1 MNSSFRSILA
11 AGACASLLM
20 LGAWQSRDAAAASPP
35 ADPGHAPD
43 AQVEPGQL
51 RIRATAAKAAAADDI
66 AGDMRTASGALSFQ
80 TTSLSAGKAAA
91 VGATPE
97 RVRVR
102 LEVNGA
108 LIDHEIDYAAGT
120 MTVRTIER
128 VVIDEAD
135 RAVLRSFQNELGRA
149 LSAQGDMQRMPKSK
163 DFLWRL
169 AEMYSEVPLGRKFA
183 PEWIV
188 RRSDGPRID
197 ASAPPAPSAPRLPF
211 ARDTGKGLEIAAR
224 AACND
229 QGGGSFINL
238 RSIANVCDD
247 DVAFTRSSSHDYCPT
262 HGYTAKSVR
271 YGCSASSCAGRCG
284 AGCGVADGVG
294 AWYQDCLDH
303 DVCNRDHNSQLGACG
318 DEFNEAA
325 DDYAFGTISC
335 YTTCG

>member
-1 MNSSFRSILA
+1 MNSSFRSIFV
-11 AGACASLLM
+11 AGACASLLV
-20 LGAWQSRDAAAASPP
+20 LGALQGRDAAASSPLTDP
-35 ADPGHAPD
+35 AYAPEVP
-43 AQVEPGQL
+43 AEPGQL
-51 RIRATAAKAAAADDI
+51 RMRATAAKAVTSDDI
-66 AGDMRTASGALSFQ
+66 AGDMRTPSGALSFQ
-80 TTSLSAGKAAA
+80 TTSLSAGKAA
-91 VGATPE
+91 GAGVAPE

-108 LIDHEIDYAAGT
+108 LIDHEIDYASGT
-120 MTVRTIER
+120 MTVRTVER

-135 RAVLRSFQNELGRA
+135 RAVLRTFQNELGRA
-149 LSAQGDMQRMPKSK
+149 LSDQGDMQRMPKSK

-183 PEWIV
+183 PEWVV
-188 RRSDGPRID
+188 RRDD
-197 ASAPPAPSAPRLPF
+197 ATKIEPSAPALPEPRLPF
-211 ARDTGKGLEIAAR
+211 ARDTGKGLEVVA
-224 AACND
+224 AACAERS
-229 QGGGSFINL
+229 GGGFTNL
-238 RSIANVCDD
+238 RDIANVCDD
-247 DVAFTRSSSHDYCPT
+247 DVAFTRSSSHDYCPA
-262 HGYTAKSVR
+262 HGYSAKSVR

-325 DDYAFGTISC
+325 DDYAFGAISC

>member
-1 MNSSFRSILA
+1 MNSSFRSIFV

-20 LGAWQSRDAAAASPP
+20 LGAWQSRDAAAAPS
-35 ADPGHAPD
+35 ATAPTN
-43 AQVEPGQL
+43 APEALVEPGQL
-51 RIRATAAKAAAADDI
+51 RMRAAKAASGDDI
-66 AGDMRTASGALSFQ
+66 AGDMRTPSGALSFQ
-80 TTSLSAGKAAA
+80 TTSLSAGKSVVAGVA
-91 VGATPE
+91 PE

-108 LIDHEIDYAAGT
+108 LIDHEIDYASGT
-120 MTVRTIER
+120 MTVRTVER

-149 LSAQGDMQRMPKSK
+149 LSAQGSMQRMPKSK
-163 DFLWRL
+163 DMLWRL

-183 PEWIV
+183 PEWVV
-188 RRSDGPRID
+188 RRNDAPRID
-197 ASAPPAPSAPRLPF
+197 LSAPAPSAPRLPF
-211 ARDTGKGLEIAAR
+211 ARDTGKGLEIGTR

-247 DVAFTRSSSHDYCPT
+247 DVAFSRSSSHDYCPA
-262 HGYTAKSVR
+262 HGYSAKSVR

>member
-1 MNSSFRSILA
+1 MNSSFRSILV
-11 AGACASLLM
+11 AGTCASLLM
-20 LGAWQSRDAAAASPP
+20 LGAWQSRDVAAASP
-35 ADPGHAPD
+35 ATDPVRAPD

-51 RIRATAAKAAAADDI
+51 RMRATAAKAAAADDI
-66 AGDMRTASGALSFQ
+66 AGDMRTPSGALSFQ

-91 VGATPE
+91 IGIAPE

-120 MTVRTIER
+120 MTVRTVER

-149 LSAQGDMQRMPKSK
+149 FSAQGDMQRMPKSK

-169 AEMYSEVPLGRKFA
+169 AEMYSEVPLGRTFA
-183 PEWIV
+183 AEWVV
-188 RRSDGPRID
+188 RRSDGPRI
-197 ASAPPAPSAPRLPF
+197 ASTPAPSAPQLPF
-211 ARDTGKGLEIAAR
+211 ARDTGKGLQIATR
-224 AACND
+224 LACND
-229 QGGGSFINL
+229 LGGGSFINL
-238 RSIANVCDD
+238 RSIANVCDN

-262 HGYTAKSVR
+262 HGYAAQSVR
-271 YGCSASSCAGRCG
+271 YGCSSSSCAGRCG
-284 AGCGVADGVG
+284 AGCGVGDGVG

-325 DDYAFGTISC
+325 DDYAFGAISC

>member
-1 MNSSFRSILA
+1 MNSSFRSIFV

-20 LGAWQSRDAAAASPP
+20 LGVWQSRDAAAAAASTDP
-35 ADPGHAPD
+35 AYAPEVP
-43 AQVEPGQL
+43 AEPGQL
-51 RIRATAAKAAAADDI
+51 RMRATAAKALASDDI
-66 AGDMRTASGALSFQ
+66 AGDMRTPSGALSFQ

-91 VGATPE
+91 AGVAPE

-108 LIDHEIDYAAGT
+108 LIEHEIDYASGT
-120 MTVRTIER
+120 MTVRTVER

-149 LSAQGDMQRMPKSK
+149 LSDQGDMQRMPKSK

-169 AEMYSEVPLGRKFA
+169 AEMYSEVPLGRAFA

-188 RRSDGPRID
+188 RRDVASRIEP
-197 ASAPPAPSAPRLPF
+197 SAPMLSEPRLPF
-211 ARDTGKGLEIAAR
+211 ARDTGKGLQIVTR

-229 QGGGSFINL
+229 QGGGSFTNL
-238 RSIANVCDD
+238 RDIANVCDD

-262 HGYTAKSVR
+262 HGYAAKSVG

-284 AGCGVADGVG
+284 SGCGVGDGVG

-318 DEFNEAA
+318 DEFAEAA
-325 DDYAFGTISC
+325 DDYTFGTISC
-335 YTTCG
+335 FTTCR